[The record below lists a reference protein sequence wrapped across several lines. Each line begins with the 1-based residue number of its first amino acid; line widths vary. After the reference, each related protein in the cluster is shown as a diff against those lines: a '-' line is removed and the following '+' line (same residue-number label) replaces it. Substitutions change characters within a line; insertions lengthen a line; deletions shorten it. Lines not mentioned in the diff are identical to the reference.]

1 MVNMNPN
8 QGPTRFNVLLTEDR
22 PRTGD
27 HHWTGQFARL
37 LEPQGV
43 RAIIAPTAHR
53 ALEFAES
60 EDIHAAVID
69 LAVPYGEPARAAR
82 AGRSPAEPSGFWLVE
97 LIRRLPQQP
106 PIVILRTPA
115 FSQKQAQ
122 QHLQQAL
129 KLGAFS
135 VLSKPVHIEQILA
148 VFQRV
153 VERQYRGAWPP
164 APPRIWQRRTRPSA
178 DRPNADD
185 ASQSSGDPKEL

>member
-1 MVNMNPN
+1 VVNVHPK

-22 PRTGD
+22 PRAAA
-27 HHWTGQFARL
+27 HWTEQFARL

-53 ALEFAES
+53 ALELAES

-69 LAVPYGEPARAAR
+69 LAVPYGESTHAPR

-97 LIRRLPQQP
+97 LLRRLPQQP
-106 PIVILRTPA
+106 PVVILRTPA

-129 KLGAFS
+129 RLGAFS
-135 VLSKPVHIEQILA
+135 VLSKPVHIEEILA

-164 APPRIWQRRTRPSA
+164 APRVWQRRTKPSA
-178 DRPNADD
+178 DRPHADD
-185 ASQSSGDPKEL
+185 ASHSWGNEKEL